1 MSTRVNLY
9 LRDSAV
15 SILSRVQH
23 KGSLVSHLVARAYNK
38 YRHDEQ
44 RMRLAGYDIQFER
57 AVLAGAGAYTHWHN
71 DLKTEEFVRQM
82 LSDKVISLVEDIL
95 AYTDFINKLAKDTDD
110 IRYTIDWANAHQWF
124 TDGTVD

>member
-15 SILSRVQH
+15 SILSRVPH

-38 YRHDEQ
+38 YR
-44 RMRLAGYDIQFER
+44 A
-57 AVLAGAGAYTHWHN
+57 
-71 DLKTEEFVRQM
+71 EEFVRTM

-95 AYTDFINKLAKDTDD
+95 AYTDFVNRLAKDTDD

-124 TDGTVD
+124 TDGTDD

>member
-15 SILSRVQH
+15 SILSRVPH

-44 RMRLAGYDIQFER
+44 RMRMAGYDIQFER
-57 AVLAGAGAYTHWHN
+57 AVLAGAGMYTHWHN
-71 DLKTEEFVRQM
+71 DLKAEEFVRTM

-95 AYTDFINKLAKDTDD
+95 SYTDFVNRLAKDTDD

-124 TDGTVD
+124 TDGTDD